1 MQDKINHFGPTI
13 LTGPFKNSIWEL
25 QVPKNE
31 HSCDFWPMYSQKWML
46 L

>member
-1 MQDKINHFGPTI
+1 MQDKINHFGPAI

-25 QVPKNE
+25 QVRKNE

-46 L
+46 